1 MKTKIIFITFLLLLS
16 FFNSQKGYCQDYELN
31 HYHRSSLYSILL
43 KHPEQQ
49 FSKQIVETFL
59 KIPLPEKY
67 NNHNLKMAAINAPI
81 LQSMSKEE
89 IEGAYKDAV
98 SNMLHRNKIGGR
110 LVEKWFNRDKTTGA
124 FDMNLVK
131 ERGFYDASILDI
143 QEALH
148 STRGIAQLEDAG
160 EKLLSHTYVLVN
172 DIRYAD
178 ATLKRNLQGFGVL
191 LGMMGSAFV
200 PIVGNALARTIG
212 ETGVAIN
219 DLVVGFKVYVTSYL
233 YRLDW
238 NNEIANDF
246 YSNLWFDSANIDTE
260 KKRQFNSKMGNFNL
274 TYIGCTTVYSGET
287 SLAGVRCESDM
298 FLKVCTRS
306 IDKSI
311 SELQKSF
318 DEFKVYSPLISTS
331 PLYAYIG
338 IKEGV
343 DEDSKYEVLEK
354 TVNDNGRIEYKRV
367 GIIKPM
373 PGKIWDNRFMAI
385 DDKTENSDLEYTT
398 FEKVSGGDFHSGMLI
413 REIR

>member
-1 MKTKIIFITFLLLLS
+1 
-16 FFNSQKGYCQDYELN
+16 
-31 HYHRSSLYSILL
+31 
-43 KHPEQQ
+43 
-49 FSKQIVETFL
+49 
-59 KIPLPEKY
+59 
-67 NNHNLKMAAINAPI
+67 
-81 LQSMSKEE
+81 MSKEE

-398 FEKVSGGDFHSGMLI
+398 FEKVSGGDFYSGMLI

>member
-1 MKTKIIFITFLLLLS
+1 MFLGG
-16 FFNSQKGYCQDYELN
+16 NKGVYCQNNELD
-31 HYHRSSLYSILL
+31 HYHRSSLYLILL

-49 FSKQIVETFL
+49 FSDQIVDAFT
-59 KIPLPEKY
+59 KIPIPEKY
-67 NNHNLKMAAINAPI
+67 NNHNLKMSVINAPI
-81 LQSMSKEE
+81 LKKMSKEE

-398 FEKVSGGDFHSGMLI
+398 FEKVSGGDFYSGMLI